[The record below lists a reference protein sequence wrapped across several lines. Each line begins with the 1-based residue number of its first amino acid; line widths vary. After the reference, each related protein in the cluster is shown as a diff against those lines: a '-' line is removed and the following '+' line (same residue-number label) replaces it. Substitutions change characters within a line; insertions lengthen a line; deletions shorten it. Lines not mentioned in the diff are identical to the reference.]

1 MQLSFNY
8 GDNPLDKDKPQNDKK
23 KELADKCGLW
33 KFVDQKY
40 INIQLAWDEW
50 YIDEIKWLFFY
61 MLHDLPRY
69 KKFREDYKKELLT
82 CIELFW
88 LSYFD
93 DKDVVEI
100 EKFLLDIQ
108 KYFIKNS
115 IRFNNYDRNEY
126 IKNIFRTNIDA
137 LGSVGKK
144 IDESSRASL
153 IISLHSSYIGSKNK
167 PLEERKL
174 RYNRIF
180 LQRQLEDKKIY
191 YPYGRKGAI
200 IDITQLD
207 IFNNL

>member
-1 MQLSFNY
+1 
-8 GDNPLDKDKPQNDKK
+8 
-23 KELADKCGLW
+23 
-33 KFVDQKY
+33 
-40 INIQLAWDEW
+40 
-50 YIDEIKWLFFY
+50 
-61 MLHDLPRY
+61 
-69 KKFREDYKKELLT
+69 
-82 CIELFW
+82 

-93 DKDVVEI
+93 DKDIIQI
-100 EKFLLDIQ
+100 EKFLLGIQ